1 MSRPANRQV
10 RRIRPFQKL
19 IDSFRGWP
27 SLCRNS
33 GWSIPSN
40 YHKRYTKNI
49 VNNHNSR
56 TIRGLLLFSGSIGV
70 LGSLGFTYFAHLSLG
85 DAAYETTLILLTHYD
100 HYRFTDAP
108 SRILVIILI
117 ISSLGLIA
125 YLLKWLAEYMMGLSD
140 NVRRLRV
147 KSKVEKLK
155 GHYIVC
161 GLGRVG
167 SQVVGEMHHEGVA
180 FVGVDRDEAKVAD
193 ANERGELA
201 LALDSTLEA
210 ALTEVGIERA
220 AGLVACLG
228 EDSLNLFV
236 VLAARALNPG
246 LYIVARANRPENEIK
261 LKRAGADRVAM
272 PYQIGGYH
280 MASMA
285 LRPNVVDYMD
295 IMTGKNGLTELEV
308 EEMVVSEGSRLAG
321 RRLGNALAEDE
332 VGATVIAI
340 NGADGTSRVR
350 PTGKEVIY
358 KGDRLI
364 ILGSKHDL
372 TVASEL
378 IR

>member
-1 MSRPANRQV
+1 
-10 RRIRPFQKL
+10 
-19 IDSFRGWP
+19 
-27 SLCRNS
+27 
-33 GWSIPSN
+33 
-40 YHKRYTKNI
+40 
-49 VNNHNSR
+49 VNNHNAR
-56 TIRGLLLFSGSIGV
+56 TIRGLIIFASSLALLGTF
-70 LGSLGFTYFAHLSLG
+70 GFANFAHLSVPE
-85 DAAYETTLILLTHYD
+85 AAYATILLLLTHYD
-100 HYRFTDAP
+100 HFGFTD
-108 SRILVIILI
+108 SRSRLLVIILI
-117 ISSLGLIA
+117 LSSLGLIA

-155 GHYIVC
+155 NHYIVC

-167 SQVVGEMHHEGVA
+167 SQVAGEMHHEGVA
-180 FVGVDRDEAKVAD
+180 FVGVDRDEAKVAE

-201 LALDSTLEA
+201 LALDSTLETTLA
-210 ALTEVGIERA
+210 EVGIGRA
-220 AGLVACLG
+220 AGLVACLS

-236 VLAARALNPG
+236 VLAARAMNPE

-261 LKRAGADRVAM
+261 LKRAGADRVAL

-308 EEMVVSEGSRLAG
+308 EEMVVSEVSKLAG
-321 RRLGNALAEDE
+321 RRLGTALAEGE

-350 PTGKEVIY
+350 PTGKEIIY

-364 ILGSKHDL
+364 ILGSKRDL
-372 TVASEL
+372 TAASEL

>member
-1 MSRPANRQV
+1 
-10 RRIRPFQKL
+10 
-19 IDSFRGWP
+19 
-27 SLCRNS
+27 
-33 GWSIPSN
+33 
-40 YHKRYTKNI
+40 
-49 VNNHNSR
+49 
-56 TIRGLLLFSGSIGV
+56 
-70 LGSLGFTYFAHLSLG
+70 
-85 DAAYETTLILLTHYD
+85 
-100 HYRFTDAP
+100 
-108 SRILVIILI
+108 
-117 ISSLGLIA
+117 
-125 YLLKWLAEYMMGLSD
+125 MMGLSD

-155 GHYIVC
+155 DHYIVC

-167 SQVVGEMHHEGVA
+167 SQVAGEMHHEGVP
-180 FVGVDRDEAKVAD
+180 FVGVDRDEAKVAE

-201 LALDSTLEA
+201 LALDSTLET
-210 ALTEVGIERA
+210 ALTEVGISRA

-236 VLAARALNPG
+236 VLAARAMNPD

-261 LKRAGADRVAM
+261 LKRAGADRVAL

-308 EEMVVSEGSRLAG
+308 EEMVVSEVSKLAG
-321 RRLGNALAEDE
+321 RRLGTALAEGE

-350 PTGKEVIY
+350 PTGKEIIY

-364 ILGSKHDL
+364 ILGSKRDL
-372 TVASEL
+372 TAASEL